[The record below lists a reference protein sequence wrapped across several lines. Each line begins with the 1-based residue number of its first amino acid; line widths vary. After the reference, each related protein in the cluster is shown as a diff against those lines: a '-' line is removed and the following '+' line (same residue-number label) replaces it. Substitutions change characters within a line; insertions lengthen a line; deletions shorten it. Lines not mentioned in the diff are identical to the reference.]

1 MLQAAGNSCST
12 FTQVRVGSEFD
23 VRKIAMLDFECEW
36 GRHPWLRARRCWQ
49 SVMID
54 SASVNLRAALHAAV
68 RDPVLLE
75 AGAAL
80 QANQLAVAERLLRTR
95 LLETPID
102 VVAIRMLAEVAGRL
116 GRYPDAERLLQ
127 RALHLA
133 PDFAAAR
140 ANLVFVLQRQ
150 SKFADAHQHA
160 DQLLASHPDDPAH
173 LATKAAVLARTG
185 GYEEAI
191 NLYQRILTHAPEQSQ
206 LWVSYGHVLK
216 TVGRQEASIAAY
228 RRAIAATPTLGDAW
242 WSLAN
247 LKTVRLDARD
257 IQQMLSALERTTN
270 EPDRY
275 HLHFALGKAMEDA
288 GQFEASF
295 GQYAE
300 GNRRRRLELPYDADQ
315 TTRHLDRSKCLLT
328 QEVLQ
333 KMSGCGEPAQDPIF
347 VVGLPRAG
355 STLIEQILA
364 SHPLVEGTMELP
376 DITSISADLSGR
388 HGTANAAWDGAGY
401 LPQLLASSPDDL
413 RALGRRY
420 LEGTRIQRKTS
431 RPYFIDKMPNN
442 FAHIALI
449 HLILPNATI
458 IDARRHPMANCFS
471 AFKQHFSRGQG
482 FSYDLVELGRYY
494 RDYVLLM
501 EHYDAI
507 LPGRVHRVY
516 HEQLLQEPESTIR
529 ALLKYCGLEY
539 DAGCLSFHDNPR
551 AVRTASSEQVRRP
564 LNTHGV
570 DTWRNYEQ
578 WLGPLRQA
586 LGDVADR
593 YPFTTSSITGGQ
605 P

>member
-1 MLQAAGNSCST
+1 MRDAA
-12 FTQVRVGSEFD
+12 
-23 VRKIAMLDFECEW
+23 A
-36 GRHPWLRARRCWQ
+36 
-49 SVMID
+49 
-54 SASVNLRAALHAAV
+54 VNLHAELHAAV

-80 QANQLAVAERLLRTR
+80 QSNQLAVAERLLRAR
-95 LLETPID
+95 LLEKPVD

-127 RALHLA
+127 RALQLA

-150 SKFADAHQHA
+150 SKFTEAHQHA
-160 DQLLASHPDDPAH
+160 DHLLASHPEDPAH

-191 NLYQRILTHAPEQSQ
+191 DLYQRILARAPEQSQ

-216 TVGRQEASIAAY
+216 TVGRQEESIVAY
-228 RRAIAATPTLGDAW
+228 RQAISATPTLGDAW

-247 LKTVRLDARD
+247 LKTVRLDACD
-257 IQQMLSALERTTN
+257 IEQMRAALERTTN

-275 HLHFALGKAMEDA
+275 HLHFALGKALEDS

-295 GQYAE
+295 AHYAE
-300 GNRRRRLELPYDADQ
+300 GNRRRRLELPYDPDQ
-315 TTRHLDRSKCLLT
+315 TSRHLDRSRSLLT
-328 QEVLQ
+328 REVLRS
-333 KMSGCGEPAQDPIF
+333 MSGQGQPAQDPIF

-364 SHPLVEGTMELP
+364 SHPLVEGTMELA

-388 HGTANAAWDGAGY
+388 HHSNNADRDDTGY
-401 LPQLLASSPDDL
+401 LPHLLALSPDEL
-413 RALGRRY
+413 RALGSRY
-420 LEGTRIQRKTS
+420 LQGTRIQRKSS
-431 RPYFIDKMPNN
+431 RPFFIDKMPNN

-449 HLILPNATI
+449 HLILPNAKI
-458 IDARRHPMANCFS
+458 VDARRHPMANCFS

-482 FSYDLVELGRYY
+482 FSYDLAELGRYY

-507 LPGRVHRVY
+507 LPGRVHRVH
-516 HEQLLQEPESTIR
+516 HEQLVQQPENTIR

-539 DAGCLSFHDNPR
+539 DAACLSFHDNPR

-564 LNTHGV
+564 LNTDGV
-570 DTWRNYEQ
+570 DTWRRYET
-578 WLGPLRQA
+578 WLGPLREA
-586 LGDVADR
+586 LGDIVNR
-593 YPFTTSSITGGQ
+593 YPFAASAANQ
-605 P
+605 NF